1 MPKDSTA
8 ALPLEGRTHLLRLLQ
23 EIPLGE
29 AEQAAVEDGVAAYEN
44 LLSKRSDVRRL
55 QAQRRVSS
63 APGWSKSHLFGRHCQ
78 LRPLRTREV
87 TALEVQSQINSR
99 NSRRI

>member
-1 MPKDSTA
+1 
-8 ALPLEGRTHLLRLLQ
+8 LLQ

-29 AEQAAVEDGVAAYEN
+29 AEQAAVEDGVAAYQK
-44 LLSKRSDVRRL
+44 LLSKLSDVPTPAGPTPRQL
-55 QAQRRVSS
+55 GAGLVQITS
-63 APGWSKSHLFGRHCQ
+63 FGRHCQ

-87 TALEVQSQINSR
+87 TALEVESQINSR